1 MMVRMMEKLLGHL
14 HHHRNNNNKI
24 AIDHVTASDDND
36 NEAIDSEQK
45 KEQTKLLWTRLVRG
59 KARKPGYNQ
68 ARKYKT
74 RQDKIRQYW
83 RTKSSIDPSTGV
95 GLLEG
100 CPLDHLLL

>member
-1 MMVRMMEKLLGHL
+1 MWVVNEIKDTLSSKFEMKDLGE
-14 HHHRNNNNKI
+14 
-24 AIDHVTASDDND
+24 VV
-36 NEAIDSEQK
+36 
-45 KEQTKLLWTRLVRG
+45 LWTGLVRG

-68 ARKYKT
+68 AGKYKT
-74 RQDKIRQYW
+74 RQDKIGQYW

>member
-1 MMVRMMEKLLGHL
+1 MFIINIKMWVVNEIKDTLSSKFEMKDLGE
-14 HHHRNNNNKI
+14 
-24 AIDHVTASDDND
+24 VV
-36 NEAIDSEQK
+36 
-45 KEQTKLLWTRLVRG
+45 LWTGLVRG

-68 ARKYKT
+68 AGKYKT
-74 RQDKIRQYW
+74 RQDKIGQYW